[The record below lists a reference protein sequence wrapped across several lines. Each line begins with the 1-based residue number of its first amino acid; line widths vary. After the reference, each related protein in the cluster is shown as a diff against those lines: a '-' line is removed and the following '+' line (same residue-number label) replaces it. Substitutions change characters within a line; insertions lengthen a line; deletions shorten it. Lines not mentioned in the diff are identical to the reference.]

1 MKFPVLPFA
10 AAAALFIGQNARAE
24 GPPYAPAY
32 EEAVTLTGWLHVEE
46 LGFEKASVRLE
57 VNGETLSVPISESG
71 RIDVSLPSGVE
82 AVLRF
87 DHPGHVTKEVVVDTR
102 FAKVGDP
109 GKHLRH
115 VKFAVIL
122 EKDYFHDG
130 LAYAG
135 PVGNIGFDAQGGCL
149 AIEHNSKRL
158 VVGRKNQPMVF

>member
-1 MKFPVLPFA
+1 MKFLVLPFA
-10 AAAALFIGQNARAE
+10 AAAALFIGQTAYAE
-24 GPPYAPAY
+24 GPPYAPAF

-46 LGFEKASVRLE
+46 LGFEKASVKLE
-57 VNGETLSVPISESG
+57 VNGETLSVPVSESG

-87 DHPGHVTKEVVVDTR
+87 DHPGHVTKEVVIDTR
-102 FAKVGDP
+102 YAKVGDL

-130 LAYAG
+130 LTYAG

-149 AIEHNSKRL
+149 AIVQNSKRL